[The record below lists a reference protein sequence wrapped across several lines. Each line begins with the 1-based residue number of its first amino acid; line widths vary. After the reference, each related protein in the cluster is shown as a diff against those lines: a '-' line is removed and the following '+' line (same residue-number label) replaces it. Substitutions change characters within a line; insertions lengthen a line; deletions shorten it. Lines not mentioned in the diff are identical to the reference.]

1 MNQDR
6 RDIGASLV
14 ELIPLLR
21 ARSGV
26 KRTGVFGSTARG
38 LHQPTSDSD
47 ILVECRECGATFN
60 NFMELIF
67 FREDTLKK
75 PVDLVTTHS
84 ISPYMKQDIE
94 KEVTWCEG

>member
-6 RDIGASLV
+6 GDIGASLV

-21 ARSGV
+21 ARFGV
-26 KRTGVFGSTARG
+26 KRIGLFGSTARG
-38 LHQPTSDSD
+38 THRPTSDSD
-47 ILVECRECGATFN
+47 ILVESRECGATFN
-60 NFMELIF
+60 NFMDLIF

-94 KEVTWCEG
+94 REVLWCEG